1 MEEEKKVPVFKASL
15 IYGAIVGIASI
26 VLALI
31 FYFIGQSLKSWTM
44 IVSIIIF
51 IGLIIGSLVMYR
63 KEYGGG
69 FVSFGRLVL
78 VSFIVG
84 LVASVLSAAF
94 TYALYE
100 MDEGY
105 LQDTKYYAI
114 EKMDKQMEKMDAR
127 YQEKMSDDQYDLFE
141 REMKKQRKKQVK
153 KIEERSAFALSFGG
167 IIGMVFIAVI
177 TGLIAGIF
185 IKKDPE
191 KVNQ

>member
-15 IYGAIVGIASI
+15 IYGAIVGLASI

-31 FYFIGQSLKSWTM
+31 FYFIGQSLETWSM

-84 LVASVLSAAF
+84 LVASVLSSAF

-127 YQEKMSDDQYDLFE
+127 YQEKMSDDQYDMFE

-185 IKKDPE
+185 IRKDPE

>member
-1 MEEEKKVPVFKASL
+1 MEEKEKNPVFKASL
-15 IYGAIVGIASI
+15 IYGAIVGLASI
-26 VLALI
+26 VLTLI
-31 FYFIGQSLKSWTM
+31 FYFIGLSLETWTM
-44 IVSIIIF
+44 IVSIVIF
-51 IGLIIGSLVMYR
+51 IGLIIGSLMMYR
-63 KEYGGG
+63 KENGGG
-69 FVSFGRLVL
+69 FASFGRLVF

-94 TYALYE
+94 NYALYE

-127 YQEKMSDDQYDLFE
+127 YQEKMSDDQYDMFE
-141 REMKKQRKKQVK
+141 REMKKQRKKQEK

-185 IKKDPE
+185 IKKNPE
-191 KVNQ
+191 NIIQ

>member
-15 IYGAIVGIASI
+15 IYGAIVGLASI

-31 FYFIGQSLKSWTM
+31 FYFIGQSLETWSM

-51 IGLIIGSLVMYR
+51 IGLIIGSLMMYR

-69 FVSFGRLVL
+69 FASFGRLVL

-94 TYALYE
+94 NYALYE

-105 LQDTKYYAI
+105 LQDTKYSAI